1 MTITKTNNGYLVAT
15 MYKGY
20 RVKQM
25 YQFFEGFTQKEI
37 KRLFTNYLKTL

>member
-15 MYKGY
+15 IHKGY

-25 YQFFEGFTQKEI
+25 YSGYTKQKA
-37 KRLFTNYLKTL
+37 KQLFTNYLKTL